1 MLTVQMV
8 LVTGRGHPIRVTP
21 IEVTTLNI
29 PTYRL
34 RSGYEMPI
42 LGLGTWRLTGEECT
56 LAVSKAIEM
65 GYSHIDT
72 ADAYGNHVEVGQGLA
87 SFDRSGLF
95 VTSKVG
101 PEKLGHDDLITTCER
116 NLDELGLDYLDMYLL
131 HWPNPDIPMA
141 ETFEALKELH
151 DDGKLRS
158 IGVSNFIIERLAQA
172 IEISELPIC
181 TNQVEFHPLLYQE
194 ELLRFCKA
202 NDVVV
207 TAYCPLG
214 RTEAL
219 HSEVI
224 GSIAE
229 QYERTPAQVCL
240 RWLVQKGMIVIPK
253 TRSEQRMKQNA
264 EIFDWELSA
273 EAEQRIDDIP
283 EEKRVV
289 RLSIAEF

>member
-1 MLTVQMV
+1 MLSA
-8 LVTGRGHPIRVTP
+8 TGRDQAIWLTP
-21 IEVTTLNI
+21 IEVTTLHI
-29 PTYRL
+29 PTYKL
-34 RSGYEMPI
+34 KSGYDMPI
-42 LGLGTWRLTGEECT
+42 LGLGTWPLNGEECT
-56 LAVSKAIEM
+56 LAVSKALEM

-72 ADAYGNHVEVGQGLA
+72 ADVYGNHIEVGKGLA
-87 SFDRSGLF
+87 NFDRAGLF

-101 PEKLGHDDLITTCER
+101 PEKLGHDALIATCER
-116 NLDELGLDYLDMYLL
+116 SLDELDLDYLDMYLL
-131 HWPNPDIPMA
+131 HWPNPDIPME
-141 ETFEALKELH
+141 ETFGALKQLH
-151 DDGKLRS
+151 DGGKLRS

-194 ELLRFCKA
+194 ELLQFCKEKG
-202 NDVVV
+202 VPV

-219 HSEVI
+219 HNEVI

-229 QYERTPAQVCL
+229 QYEKTPAQVCL
-240 RWLVQKGMIVIPK
+240 RWLVQKGIIVIPK
-253 TRSEQRMKQNA
+253 TRSEERMKQNM

-273 EAEQRIDDIP
+273 EAEQCIDNIP

>member
-1 MLTVQMV
+1 M
-8 LVTGRGHPIRVTP
+8 
-21 IEVTTLNI
+21 TLKI
-29 PTYRL
+29 PTYKL
-34 RSGYEMPI
+34 KSGHEMPM
-42 LGLGTWRLTGEECT
+42 LGLGTWPLNGEECT

-72 ADAYGNHVEVGQGLA
+72 ADVYENHVEVGKGLA
-87 SFDRSGLF
+87 GFDRSGIF
-95 VTSKVG
+95 VTSKVA
-101 PEKLGHDDLITTCER
+101 PEDLSHDALIATCER
-116 NLDELGLDYLDMYLL
+116 SLEELGLDYLDMYLL
-131 HWPNPDIPMA
+131 HWPNPDIPME
-141 ETFEALKELH
+141 ETFRALKELH
-151 DDGKLRS
+151 DGGKLRS

-172 IEISELPIC
+172 VEISELPIC

-214 RTEAL
+214 RTHAL
-219 HSEVI
+219 RNEVI
-224 GSIAE
+224 RSVAE
-229 QYERTPAQVCL
+229 QCQRTPAQVCL
-240 RWLVQKGMIVIPK
+240 RWLVQKGIIVIPK
-253 TRSEQRMKQNA
+253 TRSEERMKQNM

-273 EAEQRIDDIP
+273 EAEQRIDNIP